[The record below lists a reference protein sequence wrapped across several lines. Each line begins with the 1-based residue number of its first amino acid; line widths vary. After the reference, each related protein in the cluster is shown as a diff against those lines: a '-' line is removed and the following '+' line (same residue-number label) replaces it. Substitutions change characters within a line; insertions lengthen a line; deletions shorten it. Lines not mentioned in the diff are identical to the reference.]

1 MLDPQVI
8 NTDELKKNP
17 EFRAMFAERQE
28 RMYAQKSSPDNN
40 ELATD
45 LTRGV
50 VINGNKIT
58 LTELDVLLKSN
69 AQFQAAKEAYYQN
82 LLAIR
87 AAIQS
92 EKPAI
97 DTPTASTTPPPRTP
111 SPTQRGR
118 MIRTKQSNV
127 SPNDMPKHGY
137 SPEQFIFNLHQKRN
151 GHIVLDI
158 KYSGLNVIATDEE
171 KKYLFPGE
179 IYYRSNL
186 VHGNF
191 MFQTLSATPSL
202 KPFMTGNKNLD
213 VSKLI
218 AEQQA
223 NIAQLC
229 RTAIQET
236 EKVLQQFPDQDI
248 QAALDEL
255 KKTEDA
261 DQKLRQ
267 LYQLNDRLSKQ
278 IEQQFD
284 KLYSDL
290 KGDVER
296 SHNADQPMAQVLES
310 AKQFRQELSPQLP
323 AVVHE
328 LEKLRWISLLAGGTP
343 PEPLV
348 AIARFNLAKM
358 AVQDEITAA
367 KALYQC
373 QPEKYP
379 TLPIMV
385 QAAES
390 ELEKQPN
397 TAQRLEGIALCLS
410 VSDNPKTSLTPADM
424 FDQYT
429 QLIIAKE
436 ELKAIHFASDP
447 SQQSAIDALLKS
459 IEENPLTHDNVTD
472 WCIRL
477 HEMKYRIEQKKEI
490 IQESPFLAART
501 DLENFAQEN
510 PKFKKII
517 RIAISELNECAEEN
531 PASIP
536 MLTRRLSETNQ
547 ACHNAQLADR
557 SASTID
563 PKIALKQL
571 ISDVRTRRF
580 EAASE
585 KLQTTIA
592 VTKEQAAS
600 PLLDHA
606 QKVLTE
612 ANRIAK
618 EHPKDKKLLTSTL
631 NSLNAL
637 IKAPANPANQ
647 QRYEQ
652 QRQQTLKRSQHRPW
666 LKKIAGVMS
675 LITGGALIAAGILG
689 SVFTHGVSLLLA
701 GAGLAMMSASLGAMK
716 REKPNP
722 DLNTPVTKILAQRAR
737 TQAPPFPPRSTI
749 PAGEKTAQSESMA
762 RPRMGGV

>member
-8 NTDELKKNP
+8 NADELKKNP
-17 EFRAMFAERQE
+17 EFQAMFGERQGRIYDAPADGLE
-28 RMYAQKSSPDNN
+28 RMDRDARDNAN
-40 ELATD
+40 
-45 LTRGV
+45 TR
-50 VINGNKIT
+50 INGEAMTRERFQQFIQDKR
-58 LTELDVLLKSN
+58 LTSICKTFSQESL
-69 AQFQAAKEAYYQN
+69 AIQAATKSEVHIPTTSAT
-82 LLAIR
+82 
-87 AAIQS
+87 QS
-92 EKPAI
+92 PRL
-97 DTPTASTTPPPRTP
+97 TT
-111 SPTQRGR
+111 SPTRRHQHK
-118 MIRTKQSNV
+118 RTSSKEL
-127 SPNDMPKHGY
+127 PPAG
-137 SPEQFIFNLHQKRN
+137 
-151 GHIVLDI
+151 
-158 KYSGLNVIATDEE
+158 KYSLAQHLYIANRHQRRCGQFSLKVTYIGFNMRDTENPEPLN
-171 KKYLFPGE
+171 YLQGKIE
-179 IYYRSNL
+179 YRGDFIN
-186 VHGNF
+186 GNF

-218 AEQQA
+218 AGQQA

-236 EKVLQQFPDQDI
+236 EKALQQFPDQDI

-255 KKTEDA
+255 KKTENA

-278 IEQQFD
+278 VEQQFD

-348 AIARFNLAKM
+348 ATARFNLAKM
-358 AVQDEITAA
+358 AVQDEIAAA

-447 SQQSAIDALLKS
+447 LQQSAIDALLKS

-501 DLENFAQEN
+501 DLESFAQEN

-536 MLTRRLSETNQ
+536 MLTQRLSETNQ
-547 ACHNAQLADR
+547 ACHNAQLTDR
-557 SASTID
+557 SASMID
-563 PKIALKQL
+563 PKVVLKQL
-571 ISDVRTRRF
+571 ISAVRTRRF

-585 KLQTTIA
+585 KLQTTIT

-600 PLLDHA
+600 PLLAHA

-689 SVFTHGVSLLLA
+689 SVFTHGISLLLA
-701 GAGLAMMSASLGAMK
+701 GAGLAMMSASLGAMQ

-749 PAGEKTAQSESMA
+749 PAEVKTVQSASMA
-762 RPRMGGV
+762 RPRMGGA